1 MRFGKTYVLGLTE
14 NYRAFT
20 EEIIKTVEYS
30 GQINNQWKWSE
41 SKPLNDAKNFMLGS
55 VQDYVFQ
62 LYEVKDDNI
71 IPYIGSI
78 AESVLKLY
86 PDHVESLS
94 NLSITYLVKKEYD
107 NALIP
112 LLKAEKLSPKDYIV
126 LSNIA
131 WCYYQKKDKLNA
143 IKYYELVLKYGDEG
157 AMNFANEK
165 LVELKK
171 SN

>member
-1 MRFGKTYVLGLTE
+1 
-14 NYRAFT
+14 
-20 EEIIKTVEYS
+20 
-30 GQINNQWKWSE
+30 
-41 SKPLNDAKNFMLGS
+41 MLGS
-55 VQDYVFQ
+55 VKDYVFQ